1 MDYFENDKGIV
12 SKVWID
18 DGDYWSSSWIFN
30 LTFYDGEYVDKKFA
44 MVQFNI
50 HDVESSDFYQFS
62 G

>member
-1 MDYFENDKGIV
+1 MDFFDNDKGIV

-18 DGDYWSSSWIFN
+18 SGEWSSNWVFN

-44 MVQFNI
+44 MVQFYI
-50 HDVESSDFYQFS
+50 TDIESSDFYQYS

>member
-1 MDYFENDKGIV
+1 MDFFENDQGIV

-18 DGDYWSSSWIFN
+18 NGDWSSSWIFN

-44 MVQFNI
+44 IVQFYLTSLDPSFFNQY
-50 HDVESSDFYQFS
+50 D